1 MMVAIV
7 RASVPPSERTNAPTC
22 VLDWHDGL
30 RDTGVNLRHMHLQ
43 LLSDIVQRSGRIHAA
58 TVVGTT
64 PRRVAAR
71 VVDVG
76 LQPHLRGCGV
86 RVVAVHVNGVQT
98 FQLAG
103 LGGGGVCGG
112 W

>member
-64 PRRVAAR
+64 PRLVLAR

-76 LQPHLRGCGV
+76 VQL
-86 RVVAVHVNGVQT
+86 VAVHENGVQT
-98 FQLAG
+98 FQLAAG
-103 LGGGGVCGG
+103 LGGGGVGGG